1 MKFIRQP
8 DIVKEISSM
17 TLSTNKR
24 MLAVCERH
32 RQDNSTYITMYDVKN
47 VFKQGASF
55 KEKMRINVIDLFPP
69 GLFTGGVTGAG
80 KDSSALHTN
89 ANSFVGGGGAHKHV
103 LSLRFSQ
110 DSKYLGILV
119 SSDPNGNSDVK
130 ALIFSW
136 IEPSGKDS
144 KHHQ

>member
-1 MKFIRQP
+1 
-8 DIVKEISSM
+8 
-17 TLSTNKR
+17 
-24 MLAVCERH
+24 
-32 RQDNSTYITMYDVKN
+32 MYDIKN
-47 VFKQGASF
+47 IFKQGSSF
-55 KEKMRINVIDLFPP
+55 KEKMRINILDLFPP
-69 GLFTGGVTGAG
+69 GLFTGGAGAA

-89 ANSFVGGGGAHKHV
+89 ANSFVGGGSHKHI

-110 DSKYLGILV
+110 DSKYLGLLV

-136 IEPSGKDS
+136 IEPSSKDS